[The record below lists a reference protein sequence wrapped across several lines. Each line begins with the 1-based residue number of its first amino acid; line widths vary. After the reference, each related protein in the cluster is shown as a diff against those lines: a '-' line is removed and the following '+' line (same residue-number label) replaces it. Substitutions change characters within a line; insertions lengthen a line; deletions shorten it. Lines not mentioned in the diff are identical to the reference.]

1 MATEARTVPR
11 GAATPSRRTPGRRD
25 GPEDVDE
32 NAGSGERVAD
42 MIERLGRLARFRGH
56 ADRLNAAQWDAL
68 RFLARANRYSRSPG
82 AIGTFLATTKGTASQ
97 TVNALCRKKLID
109 RTIDPRDRRRVRLE
123 ILPRGREV
131 LAGGPAH
138 DLAAAASEMAPSD
151 RSVLVAALNGL
162 LGTLQRRND
171 RQSFG
176 LCATCRF
183 FRRGDA
189 LDSPGGPHRC
199 GLTLEPL
206 NDAET
211 GQICAE
217 HSAAEKIGHG

>member
-1 MATEARTVPR
+1 MEDK
-11 GAATPSRRTPGRRD
+11 PGSS
-25 GPEDVDE
+25 EH
-32 NAGSGERVAD
+32 VAD
-42 MIERLGRLARFRGH
+42 MIERLGRLARVRRH

-97 TVNALCRKKLID
+97 TVSALCRKKLID
-109 RTIDPRDRRRVRLE
+109 RAIDPRDRRRVRLE

-138 DLAAAASEMAPSD
+138 DLAAAASEMAPTD
-151 RSVLVAALNGL
+151 RSALVAGLNRL

-176 LCATCRF
+176 LCGTCRF
-183 FRRGDA
+183 FRRDDA
-189 LDSPGGPHRC
+189 SDSPNGPHRC

-206 NDAET
+206 SDAET
-211 GQICAE
+211 ALICAE
-217 HSAAEKIGHG
+217 HSAAEKIGRG

>member
-1 MATEARTVPR
+1 MDDN
-11 GAATPSRRTPGRRD
+11 AASS
-25 GPEDVDE
+25 EQ
-32 NAGSGERVAD
+32 VAD
-42 MIERLGRLARFRGH
+42 LIERLGRLARLRRH

-97 TVNALCRKKLID
+97 TVSVLCRKKLID

-123 ILPRGREV
+123 ILARGREV
-131 LAGGPAH
+131 LAGGPVH
-138 DLAAAASEMAPSD
+138 DLAAAASEMAPPE
-151 RSVLVAALNGL
+151 RSALAAALNGL
-162 LGTLQRRND
+162 LGCLQRRND

-176 LCATCRF
+176 LCGTCRF

-189 LDSPGGPHRC
+189 LDSPAGPHRC

-217 HSAAEKIGHG
+217 HAAEKIGRG